1 MGKRLSKTT
10 KQKIYQRFMSG
21 ETNITKLAKNF
32 RLSRKVVYKILKE
45 ELQKHSYDFE
55 ETLKQIR
62 LKEKKEKEKQ
72 QEERKAKAAEQRK
85 IRSMFW
91 ELKTHVDDFWDHTEY
106 KIADKLNI
114 CISEVFRALQND
126 VKYKKLKTLR
136 NKNLEAAMNRLQLQN
151 SISMSKSTRINTT
164 QAVMLSLSVYKHDT
178 AREKLIYS
186 ANVERPND
194 LPEALPVH
202 QISHMHYLVQQL
214 EEHEEEQAE
223 EMEAQ
228 KQEA

>member
-1 MGKRLSKTT
+1 MFT
-10 KQKIYQRFMSG
+10 KYYKKNYR
-21 ETNITKLAKNF
+21 NI
-32 RLSRKVVYKILKE
+32 
-45 ELQKHSYDFE
+45 QE

-72 QEERKAKAAEQRK
+72 QEREKQKQPNKEK

-114 CISEVFRALQND
+114 CISEVFRALKRCKVQ
-126 VKYKKLKTLR
+126 KLKTLR

-194 LPEALPVH
+194 ILPEALPVH
-202 QISHMHYLVQQL
+202 HFSHMHYLVQQL